1 MYGYAAI
8 VRGNS
13 WFLNCYGKRG
23 VLPAAAGRTPLFA
36 IFYSRNYASRILR
49 TCSGEMS
56 QSSEISDSLRPSAE
70 SFRTFFVS

>member
-23 VLPAAAGRTPLFA
+23 VLPAG
-36 IFYSRNYASRILR
+36 SRKNTSFCVTVKNNPPAMQ
-49 TCSGEMS
+49 GERSSLDISMS
-56 QSSEISDSLRPSAE
+56 SCANIDVGLQNHK
-70 SFRTFFVS
+70 

>member
-1 MYGYAAI
+1 MYGCAAI
-8 VRGNS
+8 VSGNS

-23 VLPAAAGRTPLFA
+23 VLPAGSRKDTSFCH
-36 IFYSRNYASRILR
+36 FYSRNYASRILR